1 MEILSPAGNMEKLKT
16 ALYFGADAVYL
27 AGKSFGL
34 RAFAGN
40 FTNEELAEAVKLTH
54 ESGKKIYVTVN
65 IVAKNSDFEGLEEY
79 LLFLNKI
86 GVDAII
92 VSDIGIITLARK
104 IVPNLDVHVSTQA
117 NVTNKYSAKF
127 FADLGVTRIVLARE
141 LSLNEIKEIRAF
153 LPKNVELETFVHG
166 AMCISYSGRCL
177 LSNYLTG
184 RDSNKGACVQACR
197 WAYQVKTINHDGEY
211 PIEEDERGTYILNS
225 KDLCLIEHLKELVDA
240 GISSFKIEGRM
251 KSVYYVANITNAYRK
266 AMDNLNNEE
275 LLKELRQEAEK
286 SSHRQYTTGFYYG
299 GENKE
304 YLKESMPVQSHD
316 FVCVVLND
324 AQNGRVLVEE
334 RNMFKVGDELEVL
347 SPSDLHN
354 AKLIVEKIYDEDN
367 NEILEARKVQQK
379 LYLTTNLALK
389 AGDILRKRI

>member
-117 NVTNKYSAKF
+117 NVTNKYSNAFSTVVFIVPSGKAC
-127 FADLGVTRIVLARE
+127 FASCNA
-141 LSLNEIKEIRAF
+141 LSAF
-153 LPKNVELETFVHG
+153 P
-166 AMCISYSGRCL
+166 
-177 LSNYLTG
+177 
-184 RDSNKGACVQACR
+184 
-197 WAYQVKTINHDGEY
+197 
-211 PIEEDERGTYILNS
+211 
-225 KDLCLIEHLKELVDA
+225 
-240 GISSFKIEGRM
+240 SFE
-251 KSVYYVANITNAYRK
+251 NAY
-266 AMDNLNNEE
+266 NNV
-275 LLKELRQEAEK
+275 
-286 SSHRQYTTGFYYG
+286 SIY
-299 GENKE
+299 
-304 YLKESMPVQSHD
+304 
-316 FVCVVLND
+316 
-324 AQNGRVLVEE
+324 
-334 RNMFKVGDELEVL
+334 
-347 SPSDLHN
+347 N
-354 AKLIVEKIYDEDN
+354 A
-367 NEILEARKVQQK
+367 
-379 LYLTTNLALK
+379 TS
-389 AGDILRKRI
+389 